1 MFRRLPFALAA
12 VLLLTA
18 AATPTSA
25 SQPRAKAHRV
35 AAPPLVAQ
43 PPALPATRC
52 IDEDRTERAMPAEP
66 AVQANQPSAPP
77 SDPRSTLQDLVRT
90 VLERSQAVGATQL
103 LAEAA
108 AFDLEEALT
117 SKKPQVN
124 LQVTGGPTQVV
135 QDAVRTSSLLQLR
148 ATLGISQLL
157 FDSGRSD
164 RLADWR
170 RALAESA
177 RLGELTVREQLALS
191 AVSLALERSRYR
203 QQVVVYGQYARKMG
217 CLVDALELIVSADR
231 GRSSEL
237 VQARKML
244 QQAEMLQ
251 VGAVAAARQVDV
263 RLRRLVGDGLPSV
276 VGMPT
281 VLLQVNPLAELV
293 ADVERAADMEQVAA
307 QAAAAN
313 AYAQAVD
320 ATGKPQVGLALT
332 AGAGATAGGTLRQTR
347 NTNVGVG
354 LALTVPL
361 YAPGQVYSSSAA
373 RKRAE
378 AAQLQR
384 ADALESRRFRVA
396 EVHDQVLS
404 SFDRAQRVS
413 QILKDSELLR
423 GFTLQQWQQ
432 LGRRSL
438 FDVMS
443 TEADHYN
450 LRVAYI
456 NALCDGQQLNANLLS
471 LGRGVNEWL
480 R

>member
-1 MFRRLPFALAA
+1 M
-12 VLLLTA
+12 
-18 AATPTSA
+18 PT
-25 SQPRAKAHRV
+25 
-35 AAPPLVAQ
+35 
-43 PPALPATRC
+43 TRC
-52 IDEDRTERAMPAEP
+52 IDEDRVEMAAATP
-66 AVQANQPSAPP
+66 VGNQPSPP
-77 SDPRSTLQDLVRT
+77 PVDPRGTLQDLVRA
-90 VLERSQAVGATQL
+90 VLERSQAVGASRL

-108 AFDLEEALT
+108 VFDLEETL
-117 SKKPQVN
+117 SGKKPQVS
-124 LQVTGGPTQVV
+124 LQVAGGPSQVV
-135 QDAVRTSSLLQLR
+135 QDSVRASSLLQLR
-148 ATLGISQLL
+148 ASLGISQLL
-157 FDSGRSD
+157 YDAGRTD

-170 RALAESA
+170 RQLVESA

-217 CLVDALELIVSADR
+217 CLVEALELIVRADR

-237 VQARKML
+237 VQARKTL

-251 VGAVAAARQVDV
+251 AGAVSSARQVDV

-276 VGMPT
+276 EGLPT
-281 VLLQVNPLAELV
+281 VLLQVNALADLV
-293 ADVERAADMEQVAA
+293 ADVERAADMEQIAA
-307 QAAAAN
+307 QAAAAS

-320 ATGKPQVGLALT
+320 ASGKPQVGWALT
-332 AGAGATAGGTLRQTR
+332 AGAGTTAGGNLGQTKSS
-347 NTNVGVG
+347 NLGVGV
-354 LALTVPL
+354 ALTVPL
-361 YAPGQVYSSSAA
+361 YAPGQPYASSAA

-378 AAQLQR
+378 AAQMQR
-384 ADALESRRFRVA
+384 AEALESRRFRVA
-396 EVHDQVLS
+396 EVHEQVLS

-413 QILKDSELLR
+413 AILKDSELLR